1 MRRKASRLAG
11 NGHAVYAWRPMR
23 PSTSRRATCWKLFCA
38 VLPAFWA
45 TAALAQDFH
54 PYADGQVTE
63 AQWQSYFDEVR
74 AKLGASERS
83 FEDEHL
89 VVFEDPS
96 RQLYFAFTLP
106 GHPAH
111 PAWIGRRVYS
121 EGGEA
126 GTEQVGYYAGDRA
139 QFEALYESYQR
150 LTQRMQGDDER
161 EQPPEADSPELRAA
175 VEELTQDYLV
185 AHDAGDFERAYAMLS
200 PTLQQLSPYT
210 DWREH
215 AAAALVRFGK
225 PQGHDILK
233 ITWYQNPP
241 TAVLPGTYAAVDLRC
256 HYERLAI
263 CNEVLLVRRE
273 KNGEFRISRHDQNAL
288 DDEMLLEMCKRKDRA
303 HIEFG
308 SGSPVD
314 VSCPRR

>member
-1 MRRKASRLAG
+1 
-11 NGHAVYAWRPMR
+11 
-23 PSTSRRATCWKLFCA
+23 
-38 VLPAFWA
+38 LPAFWA

-54 PYADGQVTE
+54 PYADGQVPKRNGS
-63 AQWQSYFDEVR
+63 SYSMR
-74 AKLGASERS
+74 CGQARRLGAQFR
-83 FEDEHL
+83 DEHL

-96 RQLYFAFTLP
+96 RQLYFRFPRCQVIRRIPPGSAGAF
-106 GHPAH
+106 
-111 PAWIGRRVYS
+111 YS

-161 EQPPEADSPELRAA
+161 DNRPRPTRRNCGRQSRSSRRTTWSRTMRA
-175 VEELTQDYLV
+175 
-185 AHDAGDFERAYAMLS
+185 DFERAYAMLS

-241 TAVLPGTYAAVDLRC
+241 TAVLPAPMRRSICAVTT
-256 HYERLAI
+256 
-263 CNEVLLVRRE
+263 N
-273 KNGEFRISRHDQNAL
+273 
-288 DDEMLLEMCKRKDRA
+288 
-303 HIEFG
+303 
-308 SGSPVD
+308 GSPSATGAARSPGEERR
-314 VSCPRR
+314 VSHLAPRSERAR